1 MVHVDQ
7 PGGGS
12 YAVIINVSEEPVQG
26 THYIL
31 HNKVSLRPHTLF
43 AHLGGL
49 VWLIVFI
56 RLVLLRGVFVCSFCS
71 LGVLGVWI
79 VGFQMGWFA
88 RLPLSFSFLDVV
100 MLFIGRR
107 VVLDDIVFVCL
118 YVGITDVF
126 VLFLLLV

>member
-12 YAVIINVSEEPVQG
+12 YAVIINVSEESVQG

-31 HNKVSLRPHTLF
+31 HNKVSLRPHNSF
-43 AHLGGL
+43 AHLGWL

-56 RLVLLRGVFVCSFCS
+56 LLVVLLGVFVRSFCS

-79 VGFQMGWFA
+79 VEFQ
-88 RLPLSFSFLDVV
+88 
-100 MLFIGRR
+100 IG
-107 VVLDDIVFVCL
+107 LLVCL
-118 YVGITDVF
+118 F
-126 VLFLLLV
+126 RFRFLMWL